1 MKPNEYQKA
10 AERTAHTPLYFNDQN
25 GRPSQLLSHLDH
37 AAKGMNTE
45 QGELDD
51 MLKKH
56 LIYGKPFDDVNV
68 LEECGDVLWY
78 VALAL
83 RAIDVEMGMLWPP
96 RVPTFPPSLI
106 TKLMRID
113 SAVKDM
119 NRAQAMLNFDLELY
133 RAGVIGEGGIG
144 VLATSSKML
153 DAVNAALV
161 ACGYTMEQAMDR
173 NIAKLMKRY
182 PDKFTSEAA
191 LNRDL
196 DGERATLE
204 QVSE

>member
-10 AERTAHTPLYFNDQN
+10 AARTEYTPLYFNNQS
-25 GRPSQLLSHLDH
+25 GQPSQLLSHLDH

-45 QGELDD
+45 QAELDD

-83 RAIDVEMGMLWPP
+83 RAIDVEMMMLWPP
-96 RVPTFPPSLI
+96 RIPTFSPSLA

-153 DAVNAALV
+153 DAVNAALI
-161 ACGYTMEQAMDR
+161 ACGYTMEQAMER

-191 LNRDL
+191 LNRNL
-196 DGERATLE
+196 DAERATLE